1 MQKLNPQNTMSQT
14 NNPAMLLGV
23 KERSDRLMNY
33 FLIGYFII
41 GCGFAF
47 FYDTWFIA
55 IGSGSI
61 CLLAYYSA
69 KLLLPGSD
77 LYQYVLSV
85 VYGVFM
91 AQFIYQL
98 HGLFEMHFFAFIGSA
113 VLITYQNWKLQIP
126 ILIIVMLHH
135 AVFGYLQN
143 AGFSEVRFT
152 QLDYFE
158 LSTFVIH
165 ISLAAV
171 IFFVCG
177 LWSYQLKKYSELY
190 LQQALHVADL
200 EREAIMTE
208 ERLKREAE
216 LTALNDML
224 SRKAHELAISNA
236 ELEQFAYVASH
247 DLQEPLRM
255 VTGFLG
261 QINKKYGN
269 LFDDKG
275 KQYMYFAVDGANRMR
290 QIILDLLDYSRVGR
304 MGDKREEVDLN
315 TLTLEITGLFRK
327 QVDELSARID
337 VDQLPVLNTFR
348 GPVRQIFQNLI
359 GNALK
364 YQQAG
369 NRPIIS
375 VSAEDKGCHWKFTVA
390 DNGIG
395 IDPAYQQQ
403 IFLPF
408 KRLHTREE
416 YPGTGMG
423 LAITKKIIENLGGR
437 ITVQSTEGKGSIFS
451 FTLP

>member
-1 MQKLNPQNTMSQT
+1 MSQP
-14 NNPAMLLGV
+14 NNYAMLLGV

-33 FLIGYFII
+33 FLIGYFFI

-47 FYDTWFIA
+47 FYDTWLTA
-55 IGSGSI
+55 IGIGSI
-61 CLLAYYSA
+61 CLLSYYSV
-69 KLLLPGSD
+69 KHVLPESD
-77 LYQYVLSV
+77 LYQYVLSA

-113 VLITYQNWKLQIP
+113 LLITYQNWRLQIP
-126 ILIIVMLHH
+126 ILVVVMLHH
-135 AVFGYLQN
+135 GVFSYLQN
-143 AGFSEVRFT
+143 AGFSDVYFTRFE
-152 QLDYFE
+152 YFD
-158 LSTFVIH
+158 LSTFILH

-177 LWSYQLKKYSELY
+177 LWSYQLKKYNELY
-190 LQQALHVADL
+190 LLQALHVAEL
-200 EREAIMTE
+200 EKEALISE
-208 ERLKREAE
+208 ERLTRKAE
-216 LTALNDML
+216 LKALNEML
-224 SRKAHELAISNA
+224 EQKAKELAISNA
-236 ELEQFAYVASH
+236 DLQQFAYVASH

-261 QINKKYGN
+261 QINKKYGD

-275 KQYMYFAVDGANRMR
+275 KQYMFFAVDGATRMR

-304 MGDKREEVDLN
+304 MDDKRENVDLQE
-315 TLTLEITGLFRK
+315 LVLEITGLFRK
-327 QVDELSARID
+327 QVEEFNANIK

-364 YQQAG
+364 YHHAG
-369 NRPIIS
+369 SAPAVNIS
-375 VSAEDKGCHWKFTVA
+375 VEDNGDHWKFAVA

-395 IDPAYQQQ
+395 INPAHHKG

-423 LAITKKIIENLGGR
+423 LAITKKIVESLCGNVAVESSEGNG
-437 ITVQSTEGKGSIFS
+437 STFY
-451 FTLP
+451 FTLPKGC

>member
-1 MQKLNPQNTMSQT
+1 
-14 NNPAMLLGV
+14 
-23 KERSDRLMNY
+23 
-33 FLIGYFII
+33 
-41 GCGFAF
+41 
-47 FYDTWFIA
+47 
-55 IGSGSI
+55 
-61 CLLAYYSA
+61 
-69 KLLLPGSD
+69 
-77 LYQYVLSV
+77 
-85 VYGVFM
+85 
-91 AQFIYQL
+91 
-98 HGLFEMHFFAFIGSA
+98 
-113 VLITYQNWKLQIP
+113 
-126 ILIIVMLHH
+126 
-135 AVFGYLQN
+135 
-143 AGFSEVRFT
+143 
-152 QLDYFE
+152 
-158 LSTFVIH
+158 
-165 ISLAAV
+165 
-171 IFFVCG
+171 
-177 LWSYQLKKYSELY
+177 
-190 LQQALHVADL
+190 
-200 EREAIMTE
+200 
-208 ERLKREAE
+208 
-216 LTALNDML
+216 
-224 SRKAHELAISNA
+224 
-236 ELEQFAYVASH
+236 
-247 DLQEPLRM
+247 
-255 VTGFLG
+255 
-261 QINKKYGN
+261 
-269 LFDDKG
+269 
-275 KQYMYFAVDGANRMR
+275 MR

-437 ITVQSTEGKGSIFS
+437 ITVESTEGKGSIFS